1 MNKVIN
7 KFPSQLR
14 YDLVSKDWVV
24 IATGRAKRPE
34 MFKKDKR
41 NEKTISKAKCPF
53 CNLKNQIFPTLI
65 SRKNVFVF
73 KEGEDKKTGLSKAEI
88 KDLLTNWTTLALPN
102 LFPAVFPTDK
112 LNERQE
118 GHLYKTL
125 SGAGFHEVILTK
137 DHKKHLALLSQRHI
151 KELIDVYQSRYLD
164 LMDKKF
170 VGYISIFHNHGRE
183 AGASQT
189 HPHSQILTTPLIDA
203 GLRRTLETA
212 QKYFQEKGSCVYCQM
227 NNWEKR
233 AKKRL
238 VFENKNFLVVCP
250 FASKAAFEM
259 VITPKKHLSYF
270 ERITEEEKLDL
281 AEALKQAMG
290 KLNAGLNNP
299 PYNFYLHTAP
309 CDEGDYPFYHW
320 HFTILPKTTTPAGFE
335 FGTGIEISVI
345 EPEKA
350 ADYLKKQKPF

>member
-1 MNKVIN
+1 MPTKNS
-7 KFPSQLR
+7 FPSQLR

-24 IATGRAKRPE
+24 VATGRAKRPE
-34 MFKKDKR
+34 MFKKDKKS
-41 NEKTISKAKCPF
+41 EKEIAKGKCPF
-53 CNLKNQIFPTLI
+53 CNLTNQIFPTLI
-65 SRKNVFVF
+65 SRRNVFVF
-73 KEGEDKKTGLSKAEI
+73 KEGENKKIGLNKAEI

-112 LNERQE
+112 LNEHQE
-118 GHLYKTL
+118 GNLYKTMM
-125 SGAGFHEVILTK
+125 GAGFHEVVLTK
-137 DHKKHLALLSQRHI
+137 DHKKHLALISQRHI
-151 KELIDVYQSRYLD
+151 KELIDVYQARYLALKD
-164 LMDKKF
+164 RKF

-183 AGASQT
+183 AGASQG

-212 QKYFQEKGSCVYCQM
+212 QKYFKEKGSCVYCQM

-233 AKKRL
+233 VKKRI
-238 VFENKNFLVVCP
+238 VFENKNFLVICP

-270 ERITEEEKLDL
+270 EQITEEEKLDL
-281 AEALKQAMG
+281 AEALKQTMG
-290 KLNAGLNNP
+290 RLNAGLSNP

-309 CDEGDYPFYHW
+309 CDEGDYSFFHW

-350 ADYLKKQKPF
+350 ADYLRNIKV